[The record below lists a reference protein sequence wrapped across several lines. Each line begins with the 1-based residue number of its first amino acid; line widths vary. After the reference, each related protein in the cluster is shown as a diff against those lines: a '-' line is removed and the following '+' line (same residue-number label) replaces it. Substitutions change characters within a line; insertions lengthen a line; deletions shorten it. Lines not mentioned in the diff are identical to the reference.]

1 MDLCNVKVIYIKNNF
16 KEDNSTS
23 YYAELVEDMISVITS
38 FSSKMYSMRANQ
50 NFVKDRE
57 IAKHPRQLP

>member
-16 KEDNSTS
+16 NEDNSTS

-38 FSSKMYSMRANQ
+38 FSSKMYSMRAKQ

-57 IAKHPRQLP
+57 IAKNILDDF